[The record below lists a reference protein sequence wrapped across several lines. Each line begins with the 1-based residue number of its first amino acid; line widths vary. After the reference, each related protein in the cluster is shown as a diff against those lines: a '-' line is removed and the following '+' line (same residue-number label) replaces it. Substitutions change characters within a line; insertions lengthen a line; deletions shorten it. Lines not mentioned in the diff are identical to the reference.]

1 MLYNMKKMEVE
12 GVCDVPTSVR
22 MVRRHSPEFAVDE
35 VNISVCRNC
44 GLTFNFFQ
52 KQFTFLFE
60 AARNYLREVRLYEVN

>member
-35 VNISVCRNC
+35 
-44 GLTFNFFQ
+44 

>member
-44 GLTFNFFQ
+44 GM
-52 KQFTFLFE
+52 
-60 AARNYLREVRLYEVN
+60 